1 MPRRPSLA
9 QPPAPAPRP
18 PHHPPPHPTRGAG
31 IVRVVSPAKISP
43 RRQPIAP
50 LSAEELGQAV
60 RLAERLRAELG
71 AVVRALPEQA
81 QGASGM
87 ARYLGVVRPTCQR
100 IVQTLAEPDASPGT
114 LAALPGVQGLEQF
127 LEAARSRGGE
137 PGPLDIAGAAVR
149 QFAAFLVQCGGSQSK
164 LAARLGA
171 VRASPGADELG
182 NEQRRAALYE
192 AAADLMGRRIET
204 ALSLYIFQISPQDP
218 SLLERM
224 LAHGQI
230 GSRIRPGGMPMVAS
244 SGNTLTLEQPEGPA
258 RLLDDAPAA
267 GKTQS
272 AILAPFTT
280 EPLPTVTSRGSKGKL
295 VQVIDPEA
303 LDREIE
309 LDIVL
314 AERSAHPLYDD
325 TGAPTLDEVW
335 TLVNAPTRQLLLDV
349 YLEQGLERRCR
360 PSVDAQMWYP
370 SLTSPGDDRW
380 ITRFP
385 GQPRLQL
392 LGRGTSGAESGAYHR
407 HAELTRF
414 FFERVGLDP
423 GRFVGF
429 RCEVAY
435 PIWRAGYRM
444 TFEYGSP

>member
-1 MPRRPSLA
+1 MAQHPNAPVRPA
-9 QPPAPAPRP
+9 ATAAE
-18 PHHPPPHPTRGAG
+18 HPG
-31 IVRVVSPAKISP
+31 IVRVMPAARTRP
-43 RRQPIAP
+43 RRSPITP
-50 LSAEELGQAV
+50 LGPEERAQAT
-60 RLAERLRAELG
+60 RIAERLLAELRG
-71 AVVRALPEQA
+71 LIRALPEQA

-87 ARYLGVVRPTCQR
+87 SRHLGLVRPTCQR
-100 IVQTLAEPDASPGT
+100 IVQTLGEADASPET
-114 LAALPGVQGLEQF
+114 LTSLPGVQGLELF
-127 LEAARSRGGE
+127 LDAVRSHGGDPRAVDVAA
-137 PGPLDIAGAAVR
+137 AAVR
-149 QFAAFLVQCGGSQSK
+149 QFAAFLAQSGGSQSR
-164 LAARLGA
+164 LAARLDASHTKPGDGGLGDEA
-171 VRASPGADELG
+171 VRA
-182 NEQRRAALYE
+182 ALFD
-192 AAADLMGRRIET
+192 AAATMMGRRIET
-204 ALSLYIFQISPQDP
+204 GISLYIFQLSRNDP
-218 SLLERM
+218 LTLERM

-230 GSRIRPGGMPMVAS
+230 GSRVSPVGMPMVLC
-244 SGNTLTLEQPEGPA
+244 SGNTLSFEQPEGPA

-295 VQVIDPEA
+295 VQVIDPDT
-303 LDREIE
+303 LDSEIE

-314 AERSAHPLYDD
+314 AERSAHPLYDE

-349 YLEQGLERRCR
+349 YLEQGLERQCR

-370 SLTSPGDDRW
+370 NLTSPGDDRW

-385 GQPRLQL
+385 SQPRLQL
-392 LGRGTSGAESGAYHR
+392 LGRGLSQAASRAYTR

-414 FFERVGLDP
+414 FFERVGLNPD
-423 GRFVGF
+423 RFVGF

-444 TFEYGSP
+444 SFEYVAQ